1 MKNILIAAALAAS
14 VALSGCATTGGGGQ
28 ASMEDIVQQ
37 VRAAVIQ
44 SCKFVADTADIA
56 QVVAAL
62 IPTYG
67 QAVGAASAMAQ
78 AICAGASPPT
88 ASRAGQY
95 TAKRVQTPKGF
106 VLVRG
111 KYQ

>member
-1 MKNILIAAALAAS
+1 MKNILVAAALAAS
-14 VALSGCATTGGGGQ
+14 VALSGCATTGGGG
-28 ASMEDIVQQ
+28 ASTEDLVQQ

-67 QAVGAASAMAQ
+67 QTVGAVSAMAQ
-78 AICAGASPPT
+78 AVCAGISPPT
-88 ASRAGQY
+88 AARSGQY

-106 VLVRG
+106 IVVRG

>member
-1 MKNILIAAALAAS
+1 MRNILVAAALAAS
-14 VALSGCATTGGGGQ
+14 VALSGCATTGGAQ
-28 ASMEDIVQQ
+28 PSVADIVQQ
-37 VRAAVIQ
+37 VRSAVVT
-44 SCKFVADTADIA
+44 SCKFVADTADVA

-67 QAVGAASAMAQ
+67 QTVGAVSAMAQ
-78 AICAGASPPT
+78 AICAGVSPPT
-88 ASRAGQY
+88 AAKSGQY